1 MDKITC
7 TLTNNELADSVEV
20 ELNKLIKTG
29 GKSFTMQVPARVN
42 KDTDL
47 LIAELLTRFR
57 TNEQQALNTGGV
69 RLSLSDAK
77 INEAVEYWIDTD
89 NIRID
94 SNGKGF
100 GYHYKEGILKA
111 IDLLN
116 ET

>member
-1 MDKITC
+1 MKR
-7 TLTNNELADSVEV
+7 
-20 ELNKLIKTG
+20 KLIDFLMWFAGNEIMSNEKEIEEIVDIYLSDET
-29 GKSFTMQVPARVN
+29 S
-42 KDTDL
+42 DTS
-47 LIAELLTRFR
+47 
-57 TNEQQALNTGGV
+57 ALNTGVV